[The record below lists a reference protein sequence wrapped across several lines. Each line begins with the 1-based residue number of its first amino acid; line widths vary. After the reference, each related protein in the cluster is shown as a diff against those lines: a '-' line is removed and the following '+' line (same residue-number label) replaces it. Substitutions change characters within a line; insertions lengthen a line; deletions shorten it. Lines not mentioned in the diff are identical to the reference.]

1 MTGLSKLFGLSLLV
15 VLAAGPSLAQE
26 SGADQDQDQG
36 QQSQGEQQGSGSGYQ
51 VEDVIVV
58 TASRTEQRLQEVP
71 AAMTVIGSQ
80 ELETL
85 PADDYGDILRNVPG
99 LNVSQMSARDIQIAG
114 RGATSSLSNSQLV
127 LLDGRTVYLDFFGFV
142 MWDLLPVDFGEI
154 KQVEVLRGPA
164 SAVWGANAL
173 GGVVNLI
180 TKTPKESIGTAI
192 TLGAGELD
200 TAFASIT
207 HGAAGDDWGFKIS
220 GSWYEQ
226 DPYDR
231 PTGTINNAFQTPYP
245 PFQNGGTEQ
254 PKVDLR
260 FDRDLSNQ
268 ATLSFQ
274 AGYAGTDGIVHS
286 GIGPFDVD
294 SSSNLSYG
302 KATWL
307 RRALRVS
314 FFANLLDGS
323 ATNLL
328 TVGIDGRPLEFAFQ
342 SDTYNLDFSNTN
354 VVGGNNILTYGA
366 TARKLTFDL
375 SIAPGEDSRDEL
387 GVFLQ
392 DEILIGDKLR
402 WLIGARWDDI
412 DPINSVVSPR
422 TSLAWTPKPNHTFRI
437 SYNEAFRA
445 PSLVENYLQTAIVN
459 LVVLPTGPFIFPSLA
474 VGNPLLQEESLTA
487 YEVGYVG
494 SFNQGR
500 TTVTLA
506 LYRNELD
513 DATDFFTAATYNSA
527 NPPPGWPLPPI
538 FLDFPPLAGALPAVF
553 SYRNIGEIVNQG
565 LEFSLDYRP
574 SSYWRYFFNYS
585 YQDEPDVT
593 GIPLEQTNIPPENRV
608 NAGVAYNGER
618 YFADATVNY
627 ADSAIWTDVLDA
639 RFAGPTDS
647 YTMVNLSLGVHLWE
661 DKVTLSLIGSNIFD
675 EDVQQ
680 HVFGDIIS
688 RKITGQVRFRF

>member
-1 MTGLSKLFGLSLLV
+1 MTGLSKLFGLGVLILLV
-15 VLAAGPSLAQE
+15 ASAAQAQDPDPSQNPSDPPQE
-26 SGADQDQDQG
+26 S
-36 QQSQGEQQGSGSGYQ
+36 SGEYQ

-71 AAMTVIGSQ
+71 AAMTVIGAH

-85 PADDYGDILRNVPG
+85 PADDFGDVLRNVPG
-99 LNVSQMSARDIQIAG
+99 LNVSQMSARDVQIAG

-142 MWDLLPVDFGEI
+142 MWDLLPVDFSEI

-180 TKTPKESIGTAI
+180 TKSPKESVGTSIA
-192 TLGAGELD
+192 LGAGELD
-200 TAFASIT
+200 TAFASVI
-207 HGAAGDDWGFKIS
+207 HGIAGDDWGFKIS

-231 PTGTINNAFQTPYP
+231 PTGTIDNEFNTPYP
-245 PFQNGGTEQ
+245 PFENGGTEQ

-260 FDRDLSNQ
+260 YDRDLSDQ
-268 ATLSFQ
+268 STLSFG

-294 SSSNLSYG
+294 SSSNLSYA

-314 FFANLLDGS
+314 FFANLLDGN

-328 TVGIDGRPLEFAFQ
+328 TRGLDGSPLDFAFQ

-354 VVGGNNILTYGA
+354 VVKGSNILTYGA
-366 TARKLTFDL
+366 TVRKLDFDL
-375 SIAPGEDSRDEL
+375 SIAPGETSRNEL
-387 GVFLQ
+387 GAFLQ
-392 DEILIGDKLR
+392 DEILLGDKWR

-412 DPINSVVSPR
+412 DPIESVFSPR
-422 TSLAWTPKPNHTFRI
+422 TSLAYTPKPNHTFRI

-445 PSLVENYLQTAIVN
+445 PSLVENFLQTAIVN
-459 LVVLPTGPFIFPSLA
+459 VVPLPTGPFVFGSLA
-474 VGNPLLQEESLTA
+474 VGNPQLQEESLTA
-487 YEVGYVG
+487 YELGWVG
-494 SFNQGR
+494 SFNEGR
-500 TTVTLA
+500 TTVTVSI
-506 LYRNELD
+506 YRNELE

-527 NPPPGWPLPPI
+527 NPPLGWPLPPI
-538 FLDFPPLAGALPAVF
+538 FLDFPPLAGALPSVF

-565 LEFSLDYRP
+565 LEFSLDFRP
-574 SSYWRYFFNYS
+574 TYSWRYFFNYS
-585 YQDEPDVT
+585 YQEEPDVT
-593 GIPLEQTNIPPENRV
+593 GIPLDQTNIPPENRL
-608 NAGVAYNGER
+608 NGGVAYNGEK
-618 YFADATVNY
+618 YFADVTVNY

-639 RFAGPTDS
+639 RFAGPTDA
-647 YTMVNLSLGVHLWE
+647 YTMVNLSLGVHLWN

-675 EDVQQ
+675 EEVQQ

-688 RKITGQVRFRF
+688 RKLTGQLRFHF